1 MKKTIILIILFF
13 GSIFNTSAETKRII
27 SGNENAKIIIIAYES
42 LTCSHCASFH
52 KDVYPQLKKEYIDTG
67 LEINRFKGLGEM
79 PPSQL
84 KETAMNKNTR
94 QLLRVT
100 LPKGDAEI
108 LPQHAPFMTALRVG
122 IVEIN
127 LIDSENL
134 KFLIDGGFA
143 DIALDQVTLLAERSF
158 DLVESSKEDFD
169 KMINDVAKDIEE
181 SEDDEEKEDLLIKKE
196 ILEANYS

>member
-1 MKKTIILIILFF
+1 MSSKLNFDFVSPMSSIFSGEVDGILIP
-13 GSIFNTSAETKRII
+13 
-27 SGNENAKIIIIAYES
+27 AKE
-42 LTCSHCASFH
+42 
-52 KDVYPQLKKEYIDTG
+52 
-67 LEINRFKGLGEM
+67 
-79 PPSQL
+79 
-84 KETAMNKNTR
+84 
-94 QLLRVT
+94 
-100 LPKGDAEI
+100 GDAEI

-143 DIALDQVTLLAERSF
+143 DIALDQVTLLAEESF
-158 DLVESSKEDFD
+158 DLFGSSKEDCD

>member
-1 MKKTIILIILFF
+1 
-13 GSIFNTSAETKRII
+13 
-27 SGNENAKIIIIAYES
+27 
-42 LTCSHCASFH
+42 
-52 KDVYPQLKKEYIDTG
+52 
-67 LEINRFKGLGEM
+67 
-79 PPSQL
+79 
-84 KETAMNKNTR
+84 
-94 QLLRVT
+94 
-100 LPKGDAEI
+100 
-108 LPQHAPFMTALRVG
+108 MTALRVG